1 MVYGT
6 VATSYKDATKHF
18 ASAEN
23 LAPHR
28 SAAAHQHKAVLRP
41 SNILV
46 QQRPIKTGALRK
58 LAQLSLEDCCAGVN
72 TGSRHHNLQ

>member
-1 MVYGT
+1 MVCGT
-6 VATSYKDATKHF
+6 VAVSYKDATKHF
-18 ASAEN
+18 ATAEN

-28 SAAAHQHKAVLRP
+28 GAASHQHKAVLRP
-41 SNILV
+41 SNALRP
-46 QQRPIKTGALRK
+46 QRPIETGALRE